1 MYSNEDLERFYFRY
15 QAEALP
21 HGTSLQAFCLN
32 NNGPYNIFSKWYK
45 DTRRKV
51 VEVHVQGRPSSECR
65 PDGMQPEQVEHRN
78 ENKTQS
84 EESRPLCSA
93 GVKAN
98 GKVNEPVRIWLELH
112 LSNGLYLSR
121 KNLSYRQLLQ
131 MVEKLEGL
139 C

>member
-21 HGTSLQAFCLN
+21 HGTSLQSFCLN
-32 NNGPYNIFSKWYK
+32 NNVPYNIFSKWYK

-51 VEVHVQGRPSSECR
+51 VEVQVQGRPSS
-65 PDGMQPEQVEHRN
+65 
-78 ENKTQS
+78 KTQNEVES
-84 EESRPLCSA
+84 ANELDRVEVSNVVSTKVASNNVISKIEEEQASQ
-93 GVKAN
+93 
-98 GKVNEPVRIWLELH
+98 VRIWLELH
-112 LSNGLYLSR
+112 LSNGLYLSK
-121 KNLSYRQLLQ
+121 KNLSYRELLH

>member
-21 HGTSLQAFCLN
+21 HGTSLQTFCLN
-32 NNGPYNIFSKWYK
+32 NNVPYNIFSKWYK

-51 VEVHVQGRPSSECR
+51 VEVQVQGRPSPRTQNEVESANELDR
-65 PDGMQPEQVEHRN
+65 VEASKVVSTKVASNNVTSKIEEEQAS
-78 ENKTQS
+78 Q
-84 EESRPLCSA
+84 
-93 GVKAN
+93 
-98 GKVNEPVRIWLELH
+98 VRIWLELH

-121 KNLSYRQLLQ
+121 KKLSYQQLLH

>member
-15 QAEALP
+15 QTEALP

-32 NNGPYNIFSKWYK
+32 NNVPYNIFSKWYK

-51 VEVHVQGRPSSECR
+51 VEVQVQGRPSSEC
-65 PDGMQPEQVEHRN
+65 
-78 ENKTQS
+78 QS
-84 EESRPLCSA
+84 EEIQPVQAGNGNEDAGLPHEARPVCSEVQKIDTK
-93 GVKAN
+93 GE
-98 GKVNEPVRIWLELH
+98 GPVRIWLELH

>member
-15 QAEALP
+15 QTEALP

-32 NNGPYNIFSKWYK
+32 NNVPYNIFSKWYK

-51 VEVHVQGRPSSECR
+51 VEVHVDGRPTQEDL
-65 PDGMQPEQVEHRN
+65 PDEQVV
-78 ENKTQS
+78 QDGA
-84 EESRPLCSA
+84 SA
-93 GVKAN
+93 KEAEGKASGKRSSVSAVFKDGVDAAS
-98 GKVNEPVRIWLELH
+98 PVRIWLELH

-131 MVEKLEGL
+131 VVEKLEGL